1 MGNGE
6 LPTTHDI
13 IAIHDKIERIYDLKY
28 KGIQSR
34 TPTATLREKALDP
47 AREYDDVYHRAAA
60 LLFGIQSAHVFEDA
74 NKRTS
79 WAVTT
84 TYLRDNDALPSFEQD
99 GELIES
105 IIRSIGYFDTDVV
118 ASWLK
123 TGEIDESEL
132 PERLR

>member
-1 MGNGE
+1 MENSD
-6 LPTTHDI
+6 LPTARDI
-13 IAIHDKIERIYDLKY
+13 IDVHSRIERIYDLKY
-28 KGIQSR
+28 EGLRSR
-34 TPTATLREKALDP
+34 TPTRTLREKALDP

-79 WAVTT
+79 WAVTLK
-84 TYLRDNDALPSFEQD
+84 YLRNNGHEPVFEQD
-99 GELIES
+99 DGLVEG

-123 TGEIDESEL
+123 TGRMDESEL